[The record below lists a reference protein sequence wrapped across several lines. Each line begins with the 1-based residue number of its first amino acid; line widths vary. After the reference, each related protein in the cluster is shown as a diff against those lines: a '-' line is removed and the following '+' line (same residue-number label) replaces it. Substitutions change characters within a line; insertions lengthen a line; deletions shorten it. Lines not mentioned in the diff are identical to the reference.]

1 MTHPKRRSARYGRCV
16 RGWDWRATPEL
27 LAEAEELRQRLRVD
41 KTQLIEDAVRAYIA
55 QHRGEQS

>member
-1 MTHPKRRSARYGRCV
+1 MTPHKRRAARYARLV
-16 RGWDWRATPEL
+16 RGWDWRTTPEL
-27 LAEAEELRQRLRVD
+27 LAEAEDLRQRLGVD